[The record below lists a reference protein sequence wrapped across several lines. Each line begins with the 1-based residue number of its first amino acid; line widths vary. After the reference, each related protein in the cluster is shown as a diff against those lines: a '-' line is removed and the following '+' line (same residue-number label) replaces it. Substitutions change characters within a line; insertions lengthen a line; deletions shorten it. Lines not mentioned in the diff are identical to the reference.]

1 VIILA
6 ESDRY
11 DARPAEPNGTGV
23 LLLAGSSGRIEIE
36 RAELLAGH
44 GARVRATRWFGG
56 EGQRP
61 APHEVPIELFAEQI
75 DALRE
80 ECGRVVVFGT
90 SFGAE
95 AALLTASLCPVD
107 AVIAVA
113 PTSVVWAGAHD
124 GDWSS
129 HWTHSGEPVPFTPFD
144 PDWTPDAD
152 PPAFRGL
159 YASSLARFAER
170 ASAARIAVERIEGEV
185 LLIVGG
191 DDQVWPS
198 EAFAREI
205 VAARAAAGRRTTV
218 VGHPDA
224 GHRLL
229 LPGEEAA
236 SGGVRMARG
245 GSVAA
250 DAALGRRAWPDIR
263 RVVGARPAPSHETQE
278 IT

>member
-1 VIILA
+1 MLA
-6 ESDRY
+6 ETDRH

-23 LLLAGSSGRIEIE
+23 LLLAGSSGRIETE
-36 RAELLAGH
+36 RAELLAAQ
-44 GARVRATRWFGG
+44 GARVRAMRWFGG
-56 EGQRP
+56 AGQRP
-61 APHEVPIELFAEQI
+61 APHEVPIELFVEQVEM
-75 DALRE
+75 LRE
-80 ECGRVVVFGT
+80 ECDRVVVFGT

-95 AALLTASLCPVD
+95 AALLTATVCPVD
-107 AVIAVA
+107 AAVAGA

-124 GDWSS
+124 GHWSS
-129 HWTHSGEPVPFTPFD
+129 HWTHAGEPVPFTPFD

-159 YASSLARFAER
+159 YASSLSRFPER
-170 ASAARIAVERIEGEV
+170 ATAARIAVERIEGDV

-198 EAFAREI
+198 DVFAREI
-205 VAARAAAGRRTTV
+205 VAGRTASGRGTIV

-236 SGGVRMARG
+236 SGGLRMARG
-245 GSVAA
+245 GSAAA
-250 DAALGRRAWPDIR
+250 DAELGRRAWSEIR
-263 RVVGARPAPSHETQE
+263 RLLGAPDHPPRETQG